1 MVVIRLSRSGSKKRP
16 FYNLVVTDSRN
27 RRDGRFIENLGFYN
41 PITNKDI
48 DKKRV
53 YLERI
58 QYWIN
63 NGAKITLAANK
74 VISIASK
81 ENKKQSIEN

>member
-27 RRDGRFIENLGFYN
+27 RRDGRFVENLGFYN
-41 PITNKDI
+41 PIAKDTSNNS
-48 DKKRV
+48 RV
-53 YLERI
+53 YIERV

-63 NGAKITLAANK
+63 NGAKMSLSANRIINIATK
-74 VISIASK
+74 KEKSNSI
-81 ENKKQSIEN
+81 